1 MSTAERRRFT
11 ERVGAVR
18 PSQLVYTFGVGSVV
32 DLPNFSVVVG
42 GLDRWERR
50 ARHRCTSPACSPPR
64 ASSSASSSAS
74 SARRPGSRRR
84 RAPST
89 NGRGWAC
96 PSTRSRAGSAAPSA
110 AGSRPTPGRTARFTL
125 KNDAVRRRPDP
136 VRPRR
141 LPAEARKAQSAGDPG
156 ALPRRMRAGPP
167 RRVPLDR
174 VRPPEAG
181 AVHRQPGARALRGAG
196 RDSLH
201 GHARAVHDLRGE
213 AAPLACVRRAGGAD
227 DAAVSRA

>member
-42 GLDRWERR
+42 GLDRWERESTTSLHEPR
-50 ARHRCTSPACSPPR
+50 LLAAARVLVGQQLRELRTPPWIEETSSAFDEWARVGVPVYPFPRWLRCTECGR
-64 ASSSASSSAS
+64 L
-74 SARRPGSRRR
+74 
-84 RAPST
+84 APYT
-89 NGRGWAC
+89 GPHG
-96 PSTRSRAGSAAPSA
+96 T
-110 AGSRPTPGRTARFTL
+110 FTL
-125 KNDAVRRRPDP
+125 KNDAVRVDQIRFVHDGCPRKRGRRSP
-136 VRPRR
+136 
-141 LPAEARKAQSAGDPG
+141 PAIPARFHVACERGH
-156 ALPRRMRAGPP
+156 
-167 RRVPLDR
+167 LDEF
-174 VRPPEAG
+174 PWIEFAHLTP

-196 RDSLH
+196 RDALH

-227 DAAVSRA
+227 DAAVSGA